1 MCCNS
6 HLPIPLL
13 GNKPKWATGTWDR
26 WEQRRKWVTPEA
38 VQEGPVQANQQHRLL
53 GLTRLRQPNWVC
65 CSPHRPLRDQAL
77 HSKAT
82 EANLGWPLEKLGTT
96 AKVIGA
102 FFPKDGSGHKI
113 RAGSDWGLCNPSEGL
128 GHFIRKGI
136 IFHGRYL
143 DP

>member
-13 GNKPKWATGTWDR
+13 GNKPKWATGTWDQ

-38 VQEGPVQANQQHRLL
+38 VQEGPVQANRQHRLL
-53 GLTRLRQPNWVC
+53 GPARLRQPNWVC
-65 CSPHRPLRDQAL
+65 RSPHRALRDQAL

-82 EANLGWPLEKLGTT
+82 EAILGWPLEKLGTT
-96 AKVIGA
+96 AKVMGA
-102 FFPKDGSGHKI
+102 FLPKDGSGHKT
-113 RAGSDWGLCNPSEGL
+113 RVGCDRLVQPAWEGL
-128 GHFIRKGI
+128 GQSIRKEI
-136 IFHGRYL
+136 ISHGRYL